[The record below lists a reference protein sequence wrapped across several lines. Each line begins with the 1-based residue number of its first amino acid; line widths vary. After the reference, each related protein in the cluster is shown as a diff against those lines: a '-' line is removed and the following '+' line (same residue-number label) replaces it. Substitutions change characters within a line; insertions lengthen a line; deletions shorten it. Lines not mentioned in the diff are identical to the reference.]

1 MQDFIPHDAA
11 ASLRAL
17 RDDPGEVDLRAASSQ
32 LRQMALVLD
41 EHVLASA
48 SKREHTDLALRQEQR
63 LSALGALTSG
73 VAHDFNNLLHVLN
86 GSLDRLG
93 AAVIGNASAE
103 RQVAHALAAS
113 QRCGKLAGQ
122 LLAFGRRS
130 DGEPAPFDLLE
141 ALDEISHLLRQAAG
155 DGVDIRIE
163 ADPTLWRAQA
173 DRAQFENAILNLT
186 INARDAM
193 GGSGVVILRLANAP
207 GSAAAP
213 DQIRLE
219 VIDTGCGMSP
229 DTALRAVE
237 PFFSTKPSGK
247 GAGLGLAM
255 VERFAR
261 AAGGQIR
268 IHSAPGRGTKVEFE
282 LPRAP
287 GQEQDAHTAPL
298 TVLLAKTDDAERAR
312 LTSGLAALGY
322 RIIEADSTR
331 QALSIV
337 ESGAAF
343 DLLVADLVMPGRVC
357 TPSLVRRARD
367 RWPDL
372 GVVFTAPRPAPSDV
386 NPMAGPSMLLLA
398 GVDVLRGPCSPDGL
412 HQKLRDVRIEAL
424 RPRASVILGAAPAA
438 ACGQAATS

>member
-1 MQDFIPHDAA
+1 MQDFIRHDAA
-11 ASLRAL
+11 ASPRAL
-17 RDDPGEVDLRAASSQ
+17 RDDPGEADLRAASSQ

-48 SKREHTDLALRQEQR
+48 GERERTDLALRQEQR

-93 AAVIGNASAE
+93 SAVTGNAPAE
-103 RQVAHALAAS
+103 RQIAHALAAS
-113 QRCGKLAGQ
+113 RRCGQLAGQ
-122 LLAFGRRS
+122 LLAFGRRT
-130 DGEPAPFDLLE
+130 DCAPAPLDLVE
-141 ALDEISHLLRQAAG
+141 ALDEISQLLRQAAG
-155 DGVDIRIE
+155 EGVEIRIE

-193 GGSGVVILRLANAP
+193 DGSGVVILRLTNAP
-207 GSAAAP
+207 ASAAVP
-213 DQIRLE
+213 EQIRLE

-261 AAGGQIR
+261 AAGGQVR
-268 IHSAPGRGTKVEFE
+268 IHSAPGRGTKVEIE
-282 LPRAP
+282 LPRAAS
-287 GQEQDAHTAPL
+287 QEREARTAPL

-312 LTSGLAALGY
+312 LTAGLAALGY
-322 RIIEADSTR
+322 RIIEADTTR
-331 QALSIV
+331 KALNIV
-337 ESGAAF
+337 ESGAAL

-372 GVVFTAPRPAPSDV
+372 GVVFTAPRPAPFDA